1 MTSET
6 EEKEKPRGV
15 VDIAKK
21 LPAAAEKL
29 QVLAKPVIGFLTFLI
44 PQLITNGQKARE
56 LYNKLPQNVINFFI
70 GFVFCFFGG
79 LYPVLFAAVQAA
91 EYGGRA
97 TVMDALKDL
106 SDEANGIIGASK
118 KDDKLDEDNDGIAD
132 VDQIAAKELVHRK
145 TMLVLRKMNPE
156 KVDRAL
162 NSMYR
167 VWLSVAAVL
176 TIEFAKTIALALSI
190 SDYMKQPVT
199 RFVAPTVQLAVP
211 DEYRKWVPVILGW

>member
-1 MTSET
+1 M
-6 EEKEKPRGV
+6 
-15 VDIAKK
+15 
-21 LPAAAEKL
+21 
-29 QVLAKPVIGFLTFLI
+29 
-44 PQLITNGQKARE
+44 
-56 LYNKLPQNVINFFI
+56 INFFI

-79 LYPVLFAAVQAA
+79 LYPVLFAAIQAA
-91 EYGGRA
+91 EYGGRE

-106 SDEANGIIGASK
+106 SDEASGIIEASK

-132 VDQIAAKELVHRK
+132 VDQIAGKELVHRK

-176 TIEFAKTIALALSI
+176 SIEFAKTIALALSI
-190 SDYMKQPVT
+190 ADYMKQPVVT
-199 RFVAPTVQLAVP
+199 RFLAPTIQLAVP
-211 DEYRKWVPVILGW
+211 NAYDNGFL